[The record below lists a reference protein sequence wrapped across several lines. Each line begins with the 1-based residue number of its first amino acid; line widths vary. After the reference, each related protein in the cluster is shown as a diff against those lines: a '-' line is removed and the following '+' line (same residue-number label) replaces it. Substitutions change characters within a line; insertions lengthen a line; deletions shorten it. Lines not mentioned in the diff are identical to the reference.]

1 MSKSVAKKLVKYRN
15 YGVAL
20 GNAGVTWIILI
31 IAPLGLWAVIICTFS
46 VFVSSLVIGWLCD
59 RTLYRLIGNLQP
71 DVISAQWES
80 DNIEVMARE
89 YQDLPTQE
97 ERK

>member
-31 IAPLGLWAVIICTFS
+31 IAPLGLLAVIICTFA
-46 VFVSSLVIGWLCD
+46 VFVSSLLVGWICD
-59 RTLYRLIGNLQP
+59 KALYQLIGDHRR
-71 DVISAQWES
+71 DVISAEWDTEQV
-80 DNIEVMARE
+80 EVRARE
-89 YQDLPTQE
+89 YQGLPIQE
-97 ERK
+97 EER